1 MTHLAG
7 KRNSYGSGF
16 VIKRSD
22 HRLNPVNRLGFCAGS
37 DGDTDTKMNRGR
49 RVNMILAL
57 LVLLLWAG
65 TSTGFS
71 APSES
76 DTTKFEFLGQQL
88 DHDYLTMDFKLP
100 YGGIVEV
107 RIFSSEGDLVWQNQ
121 YIQPRGENRIRLKAG
136 AFETGN
142 TYTVQLNYKTEE
154 YKLLVERK

>member
-1 MTHLAG
+1 
-7 KRNSYGSGF
+7 
-16 VIKRSD
+16 
-22 HRLNPVNRLGFCAGS
+22 
-37 DGDTDTKMNRGR
+37 
-49 RVNMILAL
+49 MILAL

-65 TSTGFS
+65 TSPVYS
-71 APSES
+71 APTANDS
-76 DTTKFEFLGQQL
+76 TKFEFLGQQL
-88 DHDYLTMDFKLP
+88 DHDFLTMDFKLP

-107 RIFSSEGDLVWQNQ
+107 RIFTPEGNLLWQNQ